1 MKLGKRCDRG
11 RKEKKMK
18 EKEEKNKE
26 EKEIVSKAEQ
36 FLEHECFSDYFTEST
51 EFVIQRKEC
60 PKFKICKEKLN

>member
-1 MKLGKRCDRG
+1 MKLGKRGDRG

-18 EKEEKNKE
+18 EEEEKNKE
-26 EKEIVSKAEQ
+26 EKEIEQ

>member
-1 MKLGKRCDRG
+1 MKLGKRGDRR

-18 EKEEKNKE
+18 EEEEKNKE
-26 EKEIVSKAEQ
+26 EKELVCKAEQ

-60 PKFKICKEKLN
+60 PKFKIRKEKLN